1 MRGMKWNFEM
11 ELVLMLGM
19 VEMLMGRLSPTL

>member
-1 MRGMKWNFEM
+1 MVGMKWNFEM

>member
-19 VEMLMGRLSPTL
+19 VEMLMGRLSPML